1 MIQITKSIAIDE
13 SELQEDF
20 MRSSGAGGQNVQKV
34 ETAVQLRFNVRNSPN
49 LPPLVRARLEKTTL
63 NSVFREWLARYS
75 TQNVAHG
82 RYDSLMGELKRV
94 STGRRFSREDL
105 NER

>member
-34 ETAVQLRFNVRNSPN
+34 ETAVQLRFNVRNSPTRSC
-49 LPPLVRARLEKTTL
+49 VRGWKSSPGGGVRRLAFWSSMRNAIARR
-63 NSVFREWLARYS
+63 SA
-75 TQNVAHG
+75 
-82 RYDSLMGELKRV
+82 
-94 STGRRFSREDL
+94 TGPMRLSAY
-105 NER
+105 

>member
-1 MIQITKSIAIDE
+1 MHGFRVHCFRVTKNITLSAEEKLIE
-13 SELQEDF
+13 SA
-20 MRSSGAGGQNVQKV
+20 R
-34 ETAVQLRFNVRNSPN
+34 
-49 LPPLVRARLEKTTL
+49 VRARLEKTTL